1 MFSSVLVLKVDQFYV
16 LRCNIDLTQSIINNQ
31 ISDSS
36 LNQAGNMLL
45 YSRFFNHKLFR
56 LMKQR
61 IFSLLF
67 ILFLV
72 PGLIIAQGNKKE
84 DNRKRVIAIFAHPD
98 DGDAKMGGTAALFAE
113 MGYAV
118 KFVAITNGDAGHQ
131 TQGGGALAK
140 RRRAEA
146 QEAARRLGIDEYKVL
161 DNHDGELLPDLHIR
175 QQVIREIRTWNAD
188 IVLGLRPNDYHP
200 DHRYAG
206 VLVQDAAYM
215 VVVPNVAP
223 DTPPLTKNPVFL
235 YMEDGFQK
243 PNPFSPDIV
252 VGIDDV
258 VDKKVDALDAHE
270 SQMYEWLPW
279 VSGRLDQVP
288 KDKKLRK
295 EMVKRG
301 YVERRTLTPEKRK
314 ALEKWYGK
322 AKGSKFKYAESF
334 EICEYGK
341 QPTDEEIR
349 ELFPMLSKK

>member
-1 MFSSVLVLKVDQFYV
+1 MKKYSIALLMMFCIATMSV
-16 LRCNIDLTQSIINNQ
+16 
-31 ISDSS
+31 
-36 LNQAGNMLL
+36 
-45 YSRFFNHKLFR
+45 
-56 LMKQR
+56 
-61 IFSLLF
+61 
-67 ILFLV
+67 
-72 PGLIIAQGNKKE
+72 IAQNKTT
-84 DNRKRVIAIFAHPD
+84 DDDRIRVIAIFAHPD
-98 DGDAKMGGTAALFAE
+98 DGDAKMGGTAALLAE
-113 MGYAV
+113 LGYAV

-131 TQGGGALAK
+131 SEGGGALAK

-161 DNHDGELLPDLHIR
+161 DNHDGELLPELHIR

-206 VLVQDAAYM
+206 VLVQDAAYL
-215 VVVPNVAP
+215 VVVPNVTP

-252 VGIDDV
+252 VGIDKV
-258 VDKKVDALDAHE
+258 IDKKIDGLDAHE

-301 YVERRTLTPEKRK
+301 YVERGTLSPEKKK

-322 AKGSKFKYAESF
+322 AEGSKFKYAESF

-341 QPTDEEIR
+341 QPTEAEIR
-349 ELFPMLSKK
+349 ELFPMFSKK